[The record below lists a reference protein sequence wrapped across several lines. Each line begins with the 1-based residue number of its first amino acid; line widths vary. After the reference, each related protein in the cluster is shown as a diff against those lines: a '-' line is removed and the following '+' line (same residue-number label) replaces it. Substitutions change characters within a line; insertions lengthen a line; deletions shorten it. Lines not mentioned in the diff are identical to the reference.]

1 MRIDEWE
8 NGGYL
13 RIQNNSD
20 LVKGISDLG
29 EKALIYNGLIPVEN
43 VKYRCLRPQNKEIR
57 IPARFSS
64 SATCHD
70 DNIISKGDFP
80 PGEYSLNGFYGHS
93 LNDSN
98 ICNKSE
104 ILSFTPRLYVQLQ
117 KLSDFIADIGLN
129 NHFHEKPLFNTPTIS
144 NSYGYKYDRITNIPE
159 NAYVLRSYSI
169 YTNNTNGDKQTL
181 LHSYDY
187 TPKSVTSPELY
198 DTFVPCSVLGGY
210 SGAAYVSYMRSLLP
224 HYYTTPGNPS
234 NYRGTAPLYVGIN
247 GIISDKI
254 NGVVNMVSVSG
265 NENFSENPFMNV
277 VIDGYFQDYWS
288 VLTVAPT
295 GEGIYYIAGDLAT
308 WKQLFTASGMP
319 WTDNID
325 DVIAP
330 DDSNLNKPTTPGQ
343 PSNPVH
349 DKDGDGDNISDTVEY
364 PDVTYIPNSYTKYWI
379 TPDELVKLKEFLFK
393 KTFLDNVSRLW
404 ENPAEYIVDLTYYPL
419 RPDTLKMTGAQE
431 QIIVGNINS
440 EVTGLI
446 FPDSGNRFHYMG
458 AYHVEPYYN
467 SYLDYEPYTSISIY
481 LPYIGVRSLDSSR
494 VTGHTLNVGYTFD
507 FNTRQVTA
515 HLGLDGQG
523 FGDLGNALD
532 SFTGSFGVAFPLSGS
547 QANQVAL
554 NVLQS
559 TTQLI
564 SSAGAIAGGVATGNV
579 AAVYGGAVNAGSTLL
594 GGQAIKP
601 ESLGTLTPTAGLYA
615 PQIPYLII
623 NRPITALPSTWAAD
637 MGYSAGYSGKVSSF
651 TGYLE
656 ALHVELN
663 RAANMTEQEAQE
675 IITALQG
682 GILI

>member
-1 MRIDEWE
+1 MGTMQDTWNTTAKRI
-8 NGGYL
+8 
-13 RIQNNSD
+13 RIQNPNYIMQGLS
-20 LVKGISDLG
+20 
-29 EKALIYNGLIPVEN
+29 ALHNFGLANGLSFRFNSIIDTSYIEYRYMCSIN
-43 VKYRCLRPQNKEIR
+43 VNFDRNL
-57 IPARFSS
+57 
-64 SATCHD
+64 SATQVFGYNTFCKISTVD
-70 DNIISKGDFP
+70 EGAARIKQNSENIFP
-80 PGEYSLNGFYGHS
+80 RFYPEMMSAKAFQSSYVSHPAV
-93 LNDSN
+93 SN
-98 ICNKSE
+98 IYSFSNVVPE
-104 ILSFTPRLYVQLQ
+104 IYDFGSQKDIRYYAPGATLFRDFSFDDDDMILEYV
-117 KLSDFIADIGLN
+117 
-129 NHFHEKPLFNTPTIS
+129 
-144 NSYGYKYDRITNIPE
+144 SY
-159 NAYVLRSYSI
+159 YS
-169 YTNNTNGDKQTL
+169 NNTDGNEQTL
-181 LHSYDY
+181 LWDRERYTSIKHQPACVIQIYD
-187 TPKSVTSPELY
+187 
-198 DTFVPCSVLGGY
+198 
-210 SGAAYVSYMRSLLP
+210 
-224 HYYTTPGNPS
+224 
-234 NYRGTAPLYVGIN
+234 
-247 GIISDKI
+247 SDKGVNI
-254 NGVVNMVSVSG
+254 PTWVDMLSCVVSPSTNGVVANRNIALWLALLG
-265 NENFSENPFMNV
+265 NAPLKFLMLGRTVDEHRMSFDDCVIYGKKADWTKFFDSLGLPWSWYINV
-277 VIDGYFQDYWS
+277 VKSPDGDG
-288 VLTVAPT
+288 LR
-295 GEGIYYIAGDLAT
+295 
-308 WKQLFTASGMP
+308 
-319 WTDNID
+319 
-325 DVIAP
+325 
-330 DDSNLNKPTTPGQ
+330 KPILPGQ
-343 PSNPVH
+343 PSNPVD
-349 DKDGDGDNISDTVEY
+349 DKPGDGDNISDTVEY
-364 PDVTYIPNSYTKYWI
+364 PDVSYIPNSYTKYWI

-404 ENPAEYIVDLTYYPL
+404 ENPAEYIIDLTYYPL
-419 RPDTLKMTGAQE
+419 RPDTLNMTGAQE

-446 FPDSGNRFHYMG
+446 FPDSGNRFYYMG

-494 VTGHTLNVGYTFD
+494 ITGHTINVGYTFD

-515 HLGLDGQG
+515 HLGLDGKG

-559 TTQLI
+559 TTQLV

-656 ALHVELN
+656 TLHVDLN